1 MSYGLIPLYLSF
13 FHADARTFLLVACFL
28 GFGMPVA
35 IIWFAENHFE
45 KTLRVYLAFSWL
57 TNLGYL
63 LVSSGGV
70 DVIAVEFFIILS
82 NIMLI
87 TLLINWKAG
96 LIATVVSIS
105 LGIADVLVLENY
117 APVYLQGFSKIEFVI
132 SYFSMFVILVGSLLF
147 FSNSLYKAFD
157 ERKKEQALRHARE
170 AQLEQANIRLNH
182 SLEQLE
188 EAHQKITQYAFSNSH
203 HLRAPL
209 AKVMGIANLLQHSTP
224 EEARDLLSLLNMSAQ
239 DLDKV
244 IREMNVLLE
253 EDFHQ

>member
-1 MSYGLIPLYLSF
+1 MLIACSF
-13 FHADARTFLLVACFL
+13 A
-28 GFGMPVA
+28 FGIPIA

-45 KTLRVYLAFSWL
+45 VTLRVYLAFSWL
-57 TNLGYL
+57 TNLGFL
-63 LVSSGGV
+63 VVSSGGV
-70 DVIAVEFFIILS
+70 DVIAVEFFIIFS

-87 TLLINWKAG
+87 TLLINWRAG
-96 LIATVVSIS
+96 ILATVISIS

-117 APVYLQGFSKIEFVI
+117 ATVNLQGFSRIEFVI
-132 SYFSMFVILVGSLLF
+132 SYFSMFLVLVGSLLF
-147 FSNSLYKAFD
+147 FSNYLYKAFE

-170 AQLEQANIRLNH
+170 AQLEEANIRLNH

-209 AKVMGIANLLQHSTP
+209 AKVLGIADLLQHSTP
-224 EEARDLLSLLNMSAQ
+224 EEARELLSLLNMSAQ

-244 IREMNVLLE
+244 IREMNVILE